1 MMIEEGELSSRI
13 RGLAEKELAII
24 ARTNLLVFPLP
35 LPFMDVEL
43 LRRLCRALLR
53 PLRDVGLHDMHQVK
67 VTLKSRSYFISHE
80 AIRCNENAMPRGLSG
95 GAGVVGLPS
104 PGEKGE
110 GGVLNKTCA

>member
-53 PLRDVGLHDMHQVK
+53 PLRDVGLHDNHASGQGHTQVK
-67 VTLKSRSYFISHE
+67 VILYQSRGH
-80 AIRCNENAMPRGLSG
+80 PLQ
-95 GAGVVGLPS
+95 
-104 PGEKGE
+104 
-110 GGVLNKTCA
+110 